1 MLVTLLLVSKIQT
14 WLLEGGVYGNECPP
28 FQKTSLT

>member
-14 WLLEGGVYGNECPP
+14 WLLEAGVMAMNARLFRKPA
-28 FQKTSLT
+28 